1 MIKKIQKLF
10 ILFFTSVAMLSCSDN
25 DHVTSLPDSATSS
38 ELARGFYQEVIVNK
52 DMSQFNKYIGSTYV
66 QHATGY
72 ADGVEPL
79 REELT
84 ANASSS
90 NQVQILRVVGDK
102 NYAALHSLWTI
113 GSQQILYVD
122 IWRIENGKLVEH
134 WDQFQNVS
142 ENPANSNTMYAGPDT
157 NVTANQNI
165 EQNRARAVAVLN
177 VFDNLSDLSPVQ
189 NFVSSEYIQHNPT
202 VADGKQAFIDMLNGL
217 NQINYKSSTKIAKTL
232 AFGDMVIVHS
242 HVTDPTVSNDNGTG
256 GMDIF
261 RFDSNGQ
268 IVEHWDV
275 LETMT
280 GSSLN
285 NNDPFY
291 YPN

>member
-1 MIKKIQKLF
+1 MIKKIQRLLMLF
-10 ILFFTSVAMLSCSDN
+10 VSSVVMLSCSDN
-25 DHVTSLPDSATSS
+25 NFTNISDSATSS
-38 ELARGFYQEVIVNK
+38 GLARDFYQEVIVNK
-52 DMSQFNKYIGSTYV
+52 DMNQFNKYIGSTYI

-102 NYAALHSLWTI
+102 NYAALHSLWTV

-157 NVTANQNI
+157 NVNANQNI
-165 EQNRARAVAVLN
+165 EQNRARAIAVLN
-177 VFDNLSDLSPVQ
+177 VFDNLNDLSPVE

-217 NQINYKSSTKIAKTL
+217 NQISYKSSTKIAKTL